1 MESKVEMSLAEYT
14 ALIRENERL
23 RAINSKN
30 RGELM
35 EKAESP
41 VRSHAIDNMTI
52 EQCLATDKLTAK
64 EMIDTFTYSE
74 VVKEIFNKLPCFPPD
89 MIEMVLAENIRQ
101 KIQKRIDELNEE
113 RA

>member
-23 RAINSKN
+23 RAIHSKN
-30 RGELM
+30 RWELE
-35 EKAESP
+35 EKAASH
-41 VRSHAIDNMTI
+41 VRSYAIDNMTI

-64 EMIDTFTYSE
+64 EMIDTCTYSE
-74 VVKEIFNKLPCFPPD
+74 VVKEIFSELPCFPPD
-89 MIEMVLAENIRQ
+89 IIERVLAESIRQ
-101 KIQKRIDELNEE
+101 KIQKRIDELSEE

>member
-52 EQCLATDKLTAK
+52 EQCLATDK

-101 KIQKRIDELNEE
+101 KIQKRIDELSEE